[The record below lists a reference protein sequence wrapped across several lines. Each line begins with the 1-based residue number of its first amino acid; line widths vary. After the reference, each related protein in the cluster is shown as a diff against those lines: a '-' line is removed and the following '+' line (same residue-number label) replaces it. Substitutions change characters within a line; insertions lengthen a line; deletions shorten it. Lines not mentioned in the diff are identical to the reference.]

1 LPSSQLG
8 WVAEEALAFGLYAA
22 LVAPLFDDTIRVAT
36 NHGGDSD
43 STAFIA
49 GQLYGAWKGMDGP
62 PHRLGP
68 SSRDLDPALDLIG
81 RLERTGQ
88 LAASRSIR
96 GGWKEAVGRPT
107 SDKW

>member
-49 GQLYGAWKGMDGP
+49 GHSTARGRAW
-62 PHRLGP
+62 
-68 SSRDLDPALDLIG
+68 
-81 RLERTGQ
+81 T
-88 LAASRSIR
+88 
-96 GGWKEAVGRPT
+96 GRPT
-107 SDKW
+107 VWVRRLET